1 MKWGSLVHEMVQMTA
16 WNDADSIW

>member
-1 MKWGSLVHEMVQMTA
+1 MKWGSLVHKVAQMTA